1 MLPTKPIKMEP
12 EIQIQEGSEPLKF
25 PNEDL
30 PEDGAKKA
38 KVEIGSKEVVVHKD
52 FNELKKKVTPAP
64 QPHIEIIGKQKLQK
78 LVKIYETMFLFVFL
92 SFHKNFS

>member
-25 PNEDL
+25 SNEDL

-78 LVKIYETMFLFVFL
+78 LVKIYKTVFLFVFL
-92 SFHKNFS
+92 SFHMKFS

>member
-52 FNELKKKVTPAP
+52 FNELKKKVTP
-64 QPHIEIIGKQKLQK
+64 QPHIEIIGKQKL
-78 LVKIYETMFLFVFL
+78 VKFNEKMFLFVFL

>member
-52 FNELKKKVTPAP
+52 FNELKKKVTP
-64 QPHIEIIGKQKLQK
+64 QPHIEIIGKQKL
-78 LVKIYETMFLFVFL
+78 VKFNETMFLFVFL